1 MSETIAPITL
11 LEVVNELNE
20 IAPQIEFC
28 AFGVTGEVVVGT
40 GCCYI
45 LSGIAER
52 VRELSKLAY
61 QTVRQGMDDDDTN
74 EVKAPSA

>member
-1 MSETIAPITL
+1 MSENLTPITL
-11 LEVVNELNE
+11 LDVVNELNK

-40 GCCYI
+40 GACYI

-61 QTVRQGMDDDDTN
+61 QAVQQGMDDG
-74 EVKAPSA
+74 EVQAHV

>member
-1 MSETIAPITL
+1 MSETLAPISL
-11 LEVVNELNE
+11 LDVVNELDQ

-28 AFGVTGEVVVGT
+28 AFGVTADVVVGT
-40 GCCYI
+40 GACYI

-61 QTVRQGMDDDDTN
+61 QAVQQGMDDDTS
-74 EVKAPSA
+74 EVQAHG

>member
-1 MSETIAPITL
+1 MSEPIAPITL
-11 LEVVNELNE
+11 LDVVNELDQ

-28 AFGVTGEVVVGT
+28 AFGVTADVVVGT
-40 GCCYI
+40 GACYV

-61 QTVRQGMDDDDTN
+61 QAVQQGMDDG
-74 EVKAPSA
+74 EVQAHG

>member
-1 MSETIAPITL
+1 MSETLAPITL
-11 LEVVNELNE
+11 LDVVNELDQ

-28 AFGVTGEVVVGT
+28 AFGITADVVVGT
-40 GCCYI
+40 GACYI

-61 QTVRQGMDDDDTN
+61 QAVQGMDDDATG
-74 EVKAPSA
+74 EVQAPSA

>member
-1 MSETIAPITL
+1 MSETHAPITL
-11 LEVVNELNE
+11 LDVVNELDQ

-28 AFGVTGEVVVGT
+28 AFGVTADVVVGT
-40 GCCYI
+40 GACYI

-61 QTVRQGMDDDDTN
+61 QAVQGTDDGD
-74 EVKAPSA
+74 EQAPSA

>member
-11 LEVVNELNE
+11 LDVVNELDQ

-28 AFGVTGEVVVGT
+28 AYGITADVVVGT
-40 GCCYI
+40 GACYI

-61 QTVRQGMDDDDTN
+61 QAVQGTDDGD
-74 EVKAPSA
+74 EQAPSA

>member
-1 MSETIAPITL
+1 MSETLAPITL
-11 LEVVNELNE
+11 LDVVNELDQ

-28 AFGVTGEVVVGT
+28 AYGITADVVVGT
-40 GCCYI
+40 GACYI

-61 QTVRQGMDDDDTN
+61 QAVQGVDDDATG
-74 EVKAPSA
+74 EVQAPSA

>member
-1 MSETIAPITL
+1 MGECLRERHRHYPGDRPCLS
-11 LEVVNELNE
+11 NQ

-40 GCCYI
+40 GACYI

-61 QTVRQGMDDDDTN
+61 QAVQQGMDDG
-74 EVKAPSA
+74 EVQAHV

>member
-1 MSETIAPITL
+1 MSETITL
-11 LEVVNELNE
+11 LDVVNELDQ

-28 AFGVTGEVVVGT
+28 AFGITADVVVGT
-40 GCCYI
+40 GACYI

-61 QTVRQGMDDDDTN
+61 QAVQQGMDDDTS
-74 EVKAPSA
+74 EVQAHG

>member
-1 MSETIAPITL
+1 MSETLAPITL
-11 LEVVNELNE
+11 LDVVNELDQ

-40 GCCYI
+40 GACYI

-61 QTVRQGMDDDDTN
+61 QAVQQGMDDG
-74 EVKAPSA
+74 EVQAHV